1 MNIQS
6 TNFNSPQFTSK
17 LNPIPPSI
25 IKTESGKLTLKEAKP
40 SEIENP
46 KFLAKLSEFFS
57 KNFASNTDDPSWLEF
72 SRMKSKDKKNF
83 INAFIG
89 YLQDIFKQDDGN
101 MTLLVAKD
109 KRNKIQGACLS
120 YGYDIVDDAK
130 NYTLY
135 VDSIA
140 VNKNFR
146 RVNLGKKMLQKTM
159 DANKKNSN
167 FTDVF
172 LVGEKRA
179 YGFYKKLG
187 FSKLNTS
194 DYEQNKVASFIAID
208 RADYPKYTD
217 FLTLPLKPE
226 QPRWYSKVAKL
237 IKDEW
242 L

>member
-6 TNFNSPQFTSK
+6 TNFNTPQFTSR
-17 LNPIPPSI
+17 LNPISPSI
-25 IKTESGKLTLKEAKP
+25 IKTASGKLTLKEAKP

-72 SRMKSKDKKNF
+72 NRMKSKDKKDF
-83 INAFIG
+83 INVFIR
-89 YLQDIFKQDDGN
+89 YLQNIFKQDDGN

-120 YGYDIVDDAK
+120 YGYDIVDETK

-146 RVNLGKKMLQKTM
+146 GVNLGKKMLQKTM
-159 DANKKNSN
+159 DANKENSN

-179 YGFYKKLG
+179 YGFYKKFG
-187 FSKLNTS
+187 FSKLDTG
-194 DYEQNKVASFIAID
+194 DTEQNKVAKFIAID
-208 RADYPKYTD
+208 RADYPEYTD
-217 FLTLPLKPE
+217 FLTYPLKQE